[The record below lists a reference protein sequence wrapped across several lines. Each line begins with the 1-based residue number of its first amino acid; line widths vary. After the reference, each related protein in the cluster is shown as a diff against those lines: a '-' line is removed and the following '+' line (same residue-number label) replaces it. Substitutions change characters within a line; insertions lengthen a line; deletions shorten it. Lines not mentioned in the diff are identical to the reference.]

1 MQDRDRLGLSIGV
14 GLVASAGV
22 FILSLSEALAVS
34 AAVGYAGGAYLLSD
48 ALGATP
54 SRLDEFS
61 FLTSRKFLVT
71 SALVSILLLSTISGI
86 ESSEPT
92 TDGIAL
98 YTVLLGI
105 WLFFAGYGAV
115 FRDQELPDS
124 RGEPRGTQPVEDGI
138 DD

>member
-1 MQDRDRLGLSIGV
+1 M
-14 GLVASAGV
+14 
-22 FILSLSEALAVS
+22 
-34 AAVGYAGGAYLLSD
+34 GYAGGAYLLSD